1 MQYCAFYLHIVNLE
15 EVGAV
20 RHCESDLVLLSC
32 VTHLMCSVYLPS
44 LTWVK
49 IPNFLNN
56 KQPLI
61 FYWVSLLAP
70 YGELESQVPCFRLRL
85 LNFSLILQYL
95 LSFLQNSNLVNVRG
109 KFGNGTIWQV
119 MSSFNSELRYEPIWY
134 TLYWAAFLR
143 ITYWFMNSCCFSCQ
157 DFSSRNARNLFTWN

>member
-1 MQYCAFYLHIVNLE
+1 MVNLE
-15 EVGAV
+15 EMGALI
-20 RHCESDLVLLSC
+20 HCEFDLVLLIF

-61 FYWVSLLAP
+61 FYLVSLLAP
-70 YGELESQVPCFRLRL
+70 QGELESQVPCVRLWL

-95 LSFLQNSNLVNVRG
+95 LSFLYNSNLVNVRG
-109 KFGNGTIWQV
+109 KFGNVTIWQV
-119 MSSFNSELRYEPIWY
+119 MSSFYSELRYVPVWY
-134 TLYWAAFLR
+134 TLYWATFLR

-157 DFSSRNARNLFTWN
+157 DFSSRNARNLCTWN